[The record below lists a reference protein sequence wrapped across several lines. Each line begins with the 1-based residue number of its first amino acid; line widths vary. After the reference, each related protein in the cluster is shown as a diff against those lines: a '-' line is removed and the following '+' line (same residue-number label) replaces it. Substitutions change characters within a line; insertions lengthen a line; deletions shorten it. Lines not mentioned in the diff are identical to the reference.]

1 MMFSYANNHPAL
13 GLLDTSKLIL
23 FKAAVSVYP
32 IILLGVGTY
41 HVHDLRRNNY
51 MCGDEGDPI
60 PDKKPDEGV
69 WYFFYCALL
78 VTYALELLYIPA
90 VVAKHIILLLKAN
103 RVALRIHKGR
113 DREAAERFEYWT
125 GMALKLLQCITRDSA
140 QFRHNGEL
148 REFGLQFVSA
158 YYMHIVSLAVRVSVS
173 NSSFLA
179 LPRILRYLDGA
190 DEL

>member
-1 MMFSYANNHPAL
+1 MSSYANDHPAL
-13 GLLDTSKLIL
+13 GLLDTSKLII
-23 FKAAVSVYP
+23 FKAAVGLYP
-32 IILLGVGTY
+32 IVLLGVGIY
-41 HVHDLRRNNY
+41 HVHALRRNNY

-78 VTYALELLYIPA
+78 VTYALELLLAPA
-90 VVAKHIILLLKAN
+90 VVAQHIILLLKAN
-103 RVALRIHKGR
+103 RVALRIHKG
-113 DREAAERFEYWT
+113 REAAERFEYWT

-148 REFGLQFVSA
+148 REPALQFVSA
-158 YYMHIVSLAVRVSVS
+158 YYLHIVSLAVRVSVS